1 MTHKK
6 DTQLHY
12 SLGVVI
18 VLIGVL
24 YLLSLY
30 LSGGKKAA
38 DEQMVQL
45 TPVVEE
51 NAVGEVAPENMYL
64 GMKTWTWVSAK
75 DKSGSMIAL
84 TGEKPFTL
92 SFDFNSGKYTVS
104 TDCNSGGGLFAAKS
118 GVVQFGDLAMTEKAC
133 EGSQEAV
140 FTGLLSK
147 AEQFYFTSKGEMV
160 LDLKGGGTLTFK

>member
-6 DTQLHY
+6 DSQLHY
-12 SLGVVI
+12 SIGVII
-18 VLIGVL
+18 VLIAVL

-30 LSGGKKAA
+30 VSGGKKAA
-38 DEQMVQL
+38 DEQMVTL
-45 TPVVEE
+45 TPIVDE
-51 NAVGEVAPENMYL
+51 NTGGTVDPENMYL
-64 GMKTWTWVSAK
+64 GMKTWGWVSAK
-75 DKSGSMIAL
+75 DKSGSKIAL
-84 TGEKPFTL
+84 VGEKPFTL
-92 SFDFNSGKYTVS
+92 SFDFNAGKYTVT

-118 GVVQFGDLAMTEKAC
+118 GVVQFGDMTMTEKAC

-160 LDLKGGGTLTFK
+160 LSLKGGGSLTFK